1 MDKHN
6 HIYVPK
12 HNEEILTPFGP
23 AVGYKKLSSDFVKF
37 LNKNLDDNLE
47 DFSNNLVGKVK
58 EEKQLSF
65 YNAVLQCLFTKKT
78 NGLERST

>member
-23 AVGYKKLSSDFVKF
+23 AVGYKKLSDDFVKF

-47 DFSNNLVGKVK
+47 DFLINSFRHRNNIKVYTK
-58 EEKQLSF
+58 GSSF
-65 YNAVLQCLFTKKT
+65 TLTIKWINTM
-78 NGLERST
+78 